1 MSRIILSILLGFAMT
16 IAIALPEDSNKSMHI
31 RADSTMLNYKSGF
44 NSYEG
49 NVKLIQGETHLDA
62 DRVTTQT
69 NDRHKIAEAIAYGKD
84 KTLAHYWTIPRKGD
98 PEFHAEAKVIKFYPI
113 KSTVILEGDVAV
125 KQGENSFHG
134 PVIVYNMK
142 DETIQV
148 PPSDKGP
155 ATIVIQPTTKT
166 S

>member
-1 MSRIILSILLGFAMT
+1 MSRIILSILLLCASFA
-16 IAIALPEDSNKSMHI
+16 AIAMPEDNSKSMHI
-31 RADSTMLNYKSGF
+31 RADSTLLNYKSGF

-49 NVKLIQGETHLDA
+49 NVKVTQGETHLDA
-62 DRVTTQT
+62 DRVTTQN
-69 NDRHKIAEAIAYGKD
+69 NDRHKIAEAIAYGTKN
-84 KTLAHYWTIPRKGD
+84 LAHYWTVPRKGD
-98 PEFHAEAKVIKFYPI
+98 PEFHAEARVIKFYPI
-113 KSTVILEGDVAV
+113 KSTVVLEGDVAV
-125 KQGENSFHG
+125 HQGENSFHG
-134 PVIVYNMK
+134 PIIVYNMK